1 MKRLNVGLT
10 EMEKMNTR
18 QRIQILEKF
27 LGHKIDG
34 ILFGGIVKTRGIADC
49 GEFRVRHQDQCAYSN
64 IKVKRID
71 ENTTEFKIYDF
82 DKEEWI

>member
-1 MKRLNVGLT
+1 MKRLSIGLT

-18 QRIQILEKF
+18 QKKQILEKF

-34 ILFGGIVKTRGIADC
+34 ILFGSIVKVKGIADC
-49 GEFRVRHQDQCAYSN
+49 GEFRVRHLDQCAYSN
-64 IKVKRID
+64 IKVKRIND
-71 ENTTEFKIYDF
+71 NITEFTIYDF

>member
-1 MKRLNVGLT
+1 MKRLSIGLT

-18 QRIQILEKF
+18 QRKQILEKF

-34 ILFGGIVKTRGIADC
+34 IVFGSIVKTKGIADC
-49 GEFRVRHQDQCAYSN
+49 GEFRVRHQDECAYSN

-71 ENTTEFKIYDF
+71 ENTTEFTIYDF
-82 DKEEWI
+82 EKKEWI